1 VKLAADV
8 ILSFSDRPLHF
19 AIYLGV
25 ISSSAA
31 LMLMTWIVYRFVNV
45 GFSVEGWP
53 SLMAILLLIG
63 GIILIIL
70 GIIGS
75 YLSRIFLQV
84 KARPL
89 FLIQDEISSS
99 ISK

>member
-1 VKLAADV
+1 MA
-8 ILSFSDRPLHF
+8 
-19 AIYLGV
+19 
-25 ISSSAA
+25 
-31 LMLMTWIVYRFVNV
+31 WIVYGVLHA

-53 SLMAILLLIG
+53 SLMATLLLIG

-84 KARPL
+84 KSRPL
-89 FLIQDEISSS
+89 FLIQDEISS
-99 ISK
+99 